1 MRKIG
6 IGNFQLPAGKGRAAN
21 SGRPLWRQELDEL
34 KSITSGKVLQIAL
47 RAVERAEKYDCR
59 HPFWNGL
66 ANCYLKVG
74 QRIKTLNDI
83 FPGITRVIHNSEV
96 KKGDMLVSDF
106 HIGLNYGFM
115 NGGTEPVRI
124 RALEVDG
131 ELLKGAVMRSGD
143 EESREIGYFKNELWF
158 FISHRFTIYT
168 SGKSAKK

>member
-1 MRKIG
+1 M
-6 IGNFQLPAGKGRAAN
+6 
-21 SGRPLWRQELDEL
+21 
-34 KSITSGKVLQIAL
+34 
-47 RAVERAEKYDCR
+47 
-59 HPFWNGL
+59 
-66 ANCYLKVG
+66 
-74 QRIKTLNDI
+74 
-83 FPGITRVIHNSEV
+83 TRVIHNSEV
-96 KKGDMLVSDF
+96 KKGDVLVSDF

-131 ELLKGAVMRSGD
+131 ELLKGAVMSSGD